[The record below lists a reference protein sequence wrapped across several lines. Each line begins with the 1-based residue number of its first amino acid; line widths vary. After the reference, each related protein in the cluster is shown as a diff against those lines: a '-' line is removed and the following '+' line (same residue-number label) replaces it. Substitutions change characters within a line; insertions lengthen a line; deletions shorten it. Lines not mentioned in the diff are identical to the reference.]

1 MKEER
6 SCMTHCILFKQTSYM
21 SEKRFFMEQSRR
33 YKFTNKKH
41 PEKGIMSAILG
52 MISLVSIWMA
62 VYQTFLARGEAA
74 TNMGVVGLMIT
85 IFSATGLVLGYLS
98 KKEHDKF
105 MFFPYLGMVL
115 NILAL
120 AGISIILYAGAYRI

>member
-1 MKEER
+1 
-6 SCMTHCILFKQTSYM
+6 
-21 SEKRFFMEQSRR
+21 MEQSKR

-41 PEKGIMSAILG
+41 PEKGIMSTILG
-52 MISLVSIWMA
+52 IISLVSVWVAI
-62 VYQTFLARGEAA
+62 YQTFLAKGAAA

-85 IFSATGLVLGYLS
+85 IFSVTGVILGYIS

-115 NILAL
+115 NVIAL
-120 AGISIILYAGAYRI
+120 ACVSVILYAGAYGI

>member
-1 MKEER
+1 
-6 SCMTHCILFKQTSYM
+6 
-21 SEKRFFMEQSRR
+21 MEQSKR

-52 MISLVSIWMA
+52 IISLVSVWMA
-62 VYQTFLARGEAA
+62 VYQTFLAKGEAA

-85 IFSATGLVLGYLS
+85 IFSATGVVLGYIS

-105 MFFPYLGMVL
+105 MFFPYLGMLL
-115 NILAL
+115 NIVAL
-120 AGISIILYAGAYRI
+120 GCISVILYAGAYGI

>member
-1 MKEER
+1 MIGGR
-6 SCMTHCILFKQTSYM
+6 
-21 SEKRFFMEQSRR
+21 MEQSKK

-52 MISLVSIWMA
+52 IISLVSVWVA

-85 IFSATGLVLGYLS
+85 LFSATGLVLGYMA
-98 KKEHDKF
+98 KKEHDKY
-105 MFFPYLGMVL
+105 MLFPYLGMVL
-115 NILAL
+115 NVIAL
-120 AGISIILYAGAYRI
+120 GCISVILYAGAYGI

>member
-1 MKEER
+1 
-6 SCMTHCILFKQTSYM
+6 MTLVGGL
-21 SEKRFFMEQSRR
+21 MEQSKR

-52 MISLVSIWMA
+52 VISLVSVGVA
-62 VYQTFLARGEAA
+62 VYQTFLARGQAS
-74 TNMGVVGLMIT
+74 TNMGVAGLMIT
-85 IFSATGLVLGYLS
+85 VFSAIGLVLGYLA

-115 NILAL
+115 NVMAL
-120 AGISIILYAGAYRI
+120 GCISVILYAGAYGI

>member
-1 MKEER
+1 
-6 SCMTHCILFKQTSYM
+6 MTLVGGV
-21 SEKRFFMEQSRR
+21 MEQSKR

-52 MISLVSIWMA
+52 IISLISVGVA
-62 VYQTFLARGEAA
+62 VYQTFLARGEAS

-85 IFSATGLVLGYLS
+85 VFSATGLVLGYLG

-105 MFFPYLGMVL
+105 MFFPYLGMIL
-115 NILAL
+115 NIMAL
-120 AGISIILYAGAYRI
+120 GCISVILYAGAYGI

>member
-1 MKEER
+1 
-6 SCMTHCILFKQTSYM
+6 MTLVGGL
-21 SEKRFFMEQSRR
+21 MEQSKR

-52 MISLVSIWMA
+52 VISLISVGVA
-62 VYQTFLARGEAA
+62 VYQTFLARGEAS

-85 IFSATGLVLGYLS
+85 VFSATGLVLGYLA

-105 MFFPYLGMVL
+105 MFFPYLGMIL
-115 NILAL
+115 NVMAL
-120 AGISIILYAGAYRI
+120 GCISVILYAGAYGI

>member
-1 MKEER
+1 
-6 SCMTHCILFKQTSYM
+6 
-21 SEKRFFMEQSRR
+21 MEQSKR

-41 PEKGIMSAILG
+41 PEKGIMSTILG
-52 MISLVSIWMA
+52 IISLVSVWVA
-62 VYQTFLARGEAA
+62 VYQTFLAKGAAA

-85 IFSATGLVLGYLS
+85 CFSVTGVILGYIS

-115 NILAL
+115 NVLAL
-120 AGISIILYAGAYRI
+120 GCVSVILYAGAYGI

>member
-1 MKEER
+1 
-6 SCMTHCILFKQTSYM
+6 
-21 SEKRFFMEQSRR
+21 MEQSRR

-41 PEKGIMSAILG
+41 PEKGIMSTVLG
-52 MISLVSIWMA
+52 IISLVSVWMA
-62 VYQTFLARGEAA
+62 VYQTFLAKGQAA

-85 IFSATGLVLGYLS
+85 IFSVTGVILGYIS

-115 NILAL
+115 NVLAL
-120 AGISIILYAGAYRI
+120 GCISVILYAGAYGI